1 MGRRTKIVAT
11 IGPASESAEVLGAM
25 VDAGMDVARVG
36 LAHGRAEDHVASMR
50 TVRSVAEQRGR
61 AVGVLADLP
70 GPKVRTGPF
79 PDGGVFLV
87 EGATIALAEG
97 DGQSSSSAIHVEL
110 AEALAGLRPDDEV
123 VLGDGAVVLRVDHVS
138 SHRTTAVVVRGG
150 RIQGR
155 PGVHLP
161 SGRLDLRSP
170 TAEDLELLRTCKT
183 ERVDMVAVSFVRS
196 AEDVHRV
203 REAAGDDP
211 PMIVAKIETRA
222 AVDDLDA
229 IIAAADGLM
238 VARGDLGIRLLLED
252 IPHVQK
258 RVIRTCAEAGVPVIT
273 ATQMLESMT
282 NAPTPTR
289 AEVSDVANA
298 VLDGTDAVMLSGET
312 AIGRDPINV
321 VRTMARITERAEQE
335 ADYPR
340 WGGRLGRLQRLSEAP
355 VPAQVRITDAI
366 SHAAWQ
372 AAASV
377 EAAAILCCTRSGAT
391 ARAIARFRPVS
402 PMIALS
408 PEPRT
413 AGQLALTWGMVPLVV
428 EEYVSAEDI
437 VWFAVETVWKLGY
450 VHKGDVVAVLVGSPE
465 DLEPTTDV
473 LRLVRV
479 R

>member
-1 MGRRTKIVAT
+1 MARRTKIVAT
-11 IGPASESAEVLGAM
+11 IGPASASFEVLTAM

-36 LAHGRAEDHVASMR
+36 LAHGSPEEHARSFR
-50 TVRSVAEQRGR
+50 LVRSVAEERGR
-61 AVGVLADLP
+61 AVGLLADLP
-70 GPKVRTGPF
+70 GPKVRTGAF
-79 PDGGVFLV
+79 PEGGVFLA
-87 EGATIALAEG
+87 EGARLRLVEG
-97 DGQSSSSAIHVEL
+97 DGPSGGDAIEVDF
-110 AEALAGLRPDDEV
+110 AGALAGLRADDQV
-123 VLGDGAVVLRVDHVS
+123 VLGDGAVLLRVEES
-138 SHRTTAVVVRGG
+138 GAGATAVVLRGG

-161 SGRLDLRSP
+161 AGRLDLRSP
-170 TAEDLELLRTCKT
+170 TAEDLELLEACTN
-183 ERVDMVAVSFVRS
+183 EGVDMVAVSLVRS
-196 AEDVHRV
+196 AADVHTV
-203 REAAGDDP
+203 REAAGADP

-222 AVDDLDA
+222 AVENLDT

-238 VARGDLGIRLLLED
+238 VARGDLGNRLLLED

-273 ATQMLESMT
+273 ATQMLDSMT
-282 NAPTPTR
+282 YAPTPTR

-312 AIGRDPINV
+312 AIGQDPTNV
-321 VRTMARITERAEQE
+321 VATMARITERAERE

-340 WGGRLGRLQRLSEAP
+340 WGGRLGRLQRLCDTPFSTETR
-355 VPAQVRITDAI
+355 VTDAI
-366 SHAAWQ
+366 SHAGWQ

-391 ARAIARFRPVS
+391 ARAVARFRSLS
-402 PMIALS
+402 PMIAMS
-408 PEPRT
+408 PKART
-413 AGQLALTWGMVPLVV
+413 ANQLTVTWGVLPLVV
-428 EEYVSAEDI
+428 PEYGSVEDI

-450 VHKGDVVAVLVGSPE
+450 VHKGDVVAVLAGSP
-465 DLEPTTDV
+465 DDPEPTTDV